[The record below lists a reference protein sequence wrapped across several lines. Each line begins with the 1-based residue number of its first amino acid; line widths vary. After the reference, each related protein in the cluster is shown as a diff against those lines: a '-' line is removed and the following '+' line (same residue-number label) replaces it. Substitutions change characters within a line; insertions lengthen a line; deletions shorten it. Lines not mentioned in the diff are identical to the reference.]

1 MISRLQQLLQAESVS
16 RSEFAEK
23 IGIAP
28 ATVTHLLSG
37 RNKPSYE
44 IICAISSH
52 FPNISLDWLINGT
65 GKMYRDSPNSDKNE
79 ITMGL
84 FDSEAETI
92 AQNNTSNPV
101 ELKKVTSEK
110 RITKI
115 MVFFSDGTFQ
125 DITVK

>member
-1 MISRLQQLLQAESVS
+1 MISRLQQLLQAESIS

-79 ITMGL
+79 ISMGL
-84 FDSEAETI
+84 FDSQAETI
-92 AQNNTSNPV
+92 TQNNATNHI